1 MVGESE
7 MSVSDV
13 LLCGFQCEMSCL
25 DQKEKQW
32 TENSI
37 KEKEM
42 SERER
47 QRGWK
52 GERKEGREEGRGER
66 EGDTLTSTIQFNIVK
81 QSLAFC
87 FDLSSKNNTNIT
99 NDHSFHSI

>member
-1 MVGESE
+1 MEEEGEYMEGESE
-7 MSVSDV
+7 VSVSDV

-52 GERKEGREEGRGER
+52 GERKERER
-66 EGDTLTSTIQFNIVK
+66 ERET
-81 QSLAFC
+81 
-87 FDLSSKNNTNIT
+87 
-99 NDHSFHSI
+99 HSPLLYNLI

>member
-47 QRGWK
+47 N
-52 GERKEGREEGRGER
+52 E
-66 EGDTLTSTIQFNIVK
+66 
-81 QSLAFC
+81 
-87 FDLSSKNNTNIT
+87 
-99 NDHSFHSI
+99 

>member
-47 QRGWK
+47 
-52 GERKEGREEGRGER
+52 EREDGREREEGRGER

-87 FDLSSKNNTNIT
+87 FDLSSKNNTNT
-99 NDHSFHSI
+99 TKSFPSI

>member
-1 MVGESE
+1 MVGEGE

-52 GERKEGREEGRGER
+52 GERKEGER
-66 EGDTLTSTIQFNIVK
+66 ERET
-81 QSLAFC
+81 
-87 FDLSSKNNTNIT
+87 
-99 NDHSFHSI
+99 HSPLLYNLI

>member
-52 GERKEGREEGRGER
+52 GERKEGREE
-66 EGDTLTSTIQFNIVK
+66 DTLTSTIQFNIVK

-87 FDLSSKNNTNIT
+87 FDLSSKNNTNTT
-99 NDHSFHSI
+99 NDHSFPSI

>member
-47 QRGWK
+47 QRGWQ
-52 GERKEGREEGRGER
+52 GERKEGER
-66 EGDTLTSTIQFNIVK
+66 ERGRHTHLYYTI
-81 QSLAFC
+81 
-87 FDLSSKNNTNIT
+87 
-99 NDHSFHSI
+99 

>member
-1 MVGESE
+1 MEEEGEYMVGESE
-7 MSVSDV
+7 VSVSDV

-47 QRGWK
+47 QRGRK
-52 GERKEGREEGRGER
+52 GERKERER
-66 EGDTLTSTIQFNIVK
+66 ERGRHTHLYYTI
-81 QSLAFC
+81 
-87 FDLSSKNNTNIT
+87 
-99 NDHSFHSI
+99 